1 VLSAFRIDFAAAE
14 FAWALLGGL
23 VLTFVLRRPVHRMH
37 RLLRTFSS
45 YPVVPAVGLAVAMF
59 CIQFAVATRYGW
71 PVPALHDEFSYLLAA
86 DTFAE
91 GRATN
96 PTHPAWEFLETYHV
110 LWHPTYQSKYPPG
123 NGLVLAVGQVV
134 GGQPIVGIWICLA
147 LCAALT
153 FWMLRGWFSIVW
165 AVVGATILLCN
176 WPVTKLWGQTYY
188 GGAPALLGGL
198 LLFGAAA
205 RLQRG
210 PSFINS
216 LWLSLGLLILA
227 VTRPYEGLIAS
238 LPVLLVLSIRAVKA
252 SRGLRRQWLLS
263 VLLPACLVLTCGF
276 AALGWYHW
284 RVTGSP
290 WVWPYRLYE
299 ATYTRRTNVFNTLLS
314 FTDLGPRGRTIPS
327 LEYESSAAMR
337 RIAETKP
344 VWYGVWKAGRQWWF
358 HVGLLATLPLLLV
371 IFRQFLLWRSRP
383 TSVVA
388 RASQPVSRPKNLAT
402 APIKNDAS
410 KLGISANNTSL
421 ATTWEG
427 RATALADSPVRKPR
441 GRILVNLAL
450 WTIGLVA
457 AAILLQRTAGHPHYA
472 APVQPLILVLIIQG
486 LRILRTGRVARYRF
500 GPDAVSWFIWSTAL
514 FFVLPLFTGTNQPQP
529 RPWSLERARLL
540 SELVQRSRPQ
550 LVIVRY
556 AAKHSMHEEWVYNR
570 ANIDQAHVIWARD
583 LGEKRTAELLKL
595 FPDREVTVIER

>member
-37 RLLRTFSS
+37 RLLRTFSA
-45 YPVVPAVGLAVAMF
+45 YPVLPALGLAVAMC

-86 DTFAE
+86 DTFAG

-134 GGQPIVGIWICLA
+134 SGQPIVGIWICLA

-165 AVVGATILLCN
+165 AVVGATILICN

-238 LPVLLVLSIRAVKA
+238 LPVLIVLTLRAVNA
-252 SRGLRRQWLLS
+252 PRGLRRQWLLS
-263 VLLPACLVLTCGF
+263 GLLPTCMVLSCGF
-276 AALGWYHW
+276 AVLGWYHW
-284 RVTGSP
+284 QVSGSP

-299 ATYTRRTNVFNTLLS
+299 ATYTRRTNVLNTLLS

-344 VWYGVWKAGRQWWF
+344 FWYAVWKAGRQWWF
-358 HVGLLATLPLLLV
+358 HVGLLASLPMLLAM
-371 IFRQFLLWRSRP
+371 IRQF
-383 TSVVA
+383 A
-388 RASQPVSRPKNLAT
+388 
-402 APIKNDAS
+402 
-410 KLGISANNTSL
+410 
-421 ATTWEG
+421 
-427 RATALADSPVRKPR
+427 VRKRRPNSPTAQPPLPKSR
-441 GRILVNLAL
+441 GRIPVSLAL
-450 WTIGLVA
+450 WTISLVA
-457 AAILLQRTAGHPHYA
+457 VAILLQRTAGHPHYA
-472 APVQPLILVLIIQG
+472 APIQPLILVLIIQG
-486 LRILRTGRVARYRF
+486 LRILRTGRVGRYRF
-500 GPDAVSWFIWSTAL
+500 GPDAVSWFVWSTIL
-514 FFVLPLFTGTNQPQP
+514 FFVLPLATGTNQPQP
-529 RPWSLERARLL
+529 RTWSLERARIL
-540 SELVQRSRPQ
+540 SELEQRPRPQ

-556 AAKHSMHEEWVYNR
+556 GPKHSMHEEWVYNR
-570 ANIDQAHVIWARD
+570 ANIDQAHVVWARD

-595 FPDREVTVIER
+595 FPDREVTVIEPDASH